1 MSRPSFVLLGLLL
14 LKCTLLTYGKTNYL
28 MLIKPKVLQKGSR
41 IAAVTLSWGGPGAVP
56 HRYEAG
62 KQQLE
67 DAFGVELV
75 SMEHTM
81 KPAEWIRKHPEAR
94 AQDLMTAFKD
104 PDIDGIISTIGG
116 SDSIR
121 LIPFIDLD
129 VIRDN
134 PKVFLGYSD
143 TTVTHF
149 ACLKAGIVSFYG
161 PSIMAGFGENG
172 GLFPYMEDS
181 VRKTLFSTERVGKLL
196 PNTDGWTKQILPWE
210 DPKNQS
216 IKRQLQ
222 PSLGWNFIQG
232 QGQVNGHLIGG
243 CLEVLE
249 FLKCT
254 PYWPTLAEFENGLLF
269 LETSE
274 EAPSPEYLK
283 RFLRNLAVQGVL
295 ERMRGILL
303 GRPGGE
309 QINPEQFSEYDQAVL
324 DILQG
329 EFSLGHL
336 CYISGLDFGHSDPMF
351 VVPQGILAEADFDQ
365 KSLSLL
371 ESAVS

>member
-1 MSRPSFVLLGLLL
+1 
-14 LKCTLLTYGKTNYL
+14 
-28 MLIKPKVLQKGSR
+28 MLIKPKALQKGSR
-41 IAAVTLSWGGPGAVP
+41 IAAVTLSWGGPGTFP

-81 KPAEWIRKHPEAR
+81 KPAEWIQKHPEAR
-94 AQDLMTAFKD
+94 AQDLMTAFQD

-129 VIRDN
+129 IIRDN

-149 ACLKAGIVSFYG
+149 ACFKAGLVSFYG

-181 VRKTLFSTERVGKLL
+181 VRKTLFATEKVGELSQ
-196 PNTDGWTKQILPWE
+196 NTDGWTKQILPWE
-210 DPKNQS
+210 DPNNQS
-216 IKRQLQ
+216 TKRQLQ

-309 QINPEQFSEYDQAVL
+309 EINPKQFAEYDQAVL

-351 VVPQGILAEADFDQ
+351 VVPQGILAQADFEK